1 VAAKKT
7 TTFAFTK
14 LVVADLEA
22 SGAFYEALCG
32 YEPGREFASD
42 VVGGR
47 RREIAYRDPTGGS
60 GIILISY
67 EGGLQ
72 PPPTGL
78 VLGFNTSDIEGD
90 QARIIG
96 MGGSVVE
103 EIRSVTAAGWTM
115 RVGYFADHAGNVLE
129 LVERV
134 AAD

>member
-1 VAAKKT
+1 LAAEKF

-32 YEPGREFASD
+32 YEPGREFSSD

-47 RREIAYRDPTGGS
+47 RREIAYRDPNGGS
-60 GIILISY
+60 GMILIAY
-67 EGGLQ
+67 EGGLK

-78 VLGFNTSDIEGD
+78 ILGFNTSDIEGD
-90 QARIIG
+90 QARIIEL
-96 MGGSVVE
+96 GGSVVE
-103 EIRSVTAAGWTM
+103 GIRSVTAAGWTM
-115 RVGYFADHAGNVLE
+115 KVGYFADHAGNLLE

-134 AAD
+134 AAG